1 MSRTIQ
7 TIYNE
12 IITEK
17 QTFTSLNSLV
27 PNPDTAQTFLAD
39 LTSTSKVAI
48 WRLLCWLMAFLVWTH
63 EQIFDQH
70 VIEIEARAQEIIP
83 GTTRW
88 YKNIALLFQNGYA
101 LTWDGD
107 KYIYTDTTSLLAEA
121 SKVVT
126 QSACIEVNTQVLL
139 KIAGGTLGAFAPIT
153 AAQLLAFTSYIQTRK
168 FAGVNVT
175 IINWPHDLLKIQ
187 YTIEYDPLVIGATG
201 LLLADGT
208 TYPVVEAINDYI
220 QALPFN
226 ATLKMSAL
234 TDAIQAV
241 NGVMTSVCEV
251 AEAKTNGAAIYTDI
265 LATTTDS
272 YVAYSGYLLIDPA
285 FPLSSQITYIPG

>member
-17 QTFTSLNSLV
+17 QTFTSLNSLI

-39 LTSTSKVAI
+39 LSSTSKVAI

-70 VIEIEARAQEIIP
+70 VIEIEARVQEIIP

-88 YKNIALLFQNGYA
+88 YRNQAMLFQDGYG
-101 LTWDGD
+101 LTWDGE
-107 KYIYTDTTSLLAEA
+107 KYIYADTTSLAAEN
-121 SKVVT
+121 SKIVT
-126 QSACIEVNTQVLL
+126 QAACIEVNTNVIL

-153 AAQLLAFTSYIQTRK
+153 AAQLLSFTSYINTKK

-175 IINWPHDLLKIQ
+175 VINWAHDLLKIQ

-208 TYPVVEAINDYI
+208 TYPVVEAINNYI

-226 ATLKMSAL
+226 ATLKMPAL

-241 NGVMTSVCEV
+241 NGILTAVCEV
-251 AEAKTNGAAIYTDI
+251 AEGKANGATIYTDI

-272 YVAYSGYLLIDPA
+272 YVAYSGYMLIDPA